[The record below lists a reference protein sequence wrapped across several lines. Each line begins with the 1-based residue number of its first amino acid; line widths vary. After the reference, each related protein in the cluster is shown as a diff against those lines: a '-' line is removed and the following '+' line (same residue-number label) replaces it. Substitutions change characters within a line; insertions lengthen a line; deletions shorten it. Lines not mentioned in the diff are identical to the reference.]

1 MKKQEIKKYVSV
13 GVTAFCVLAA
23 AILLYFFC
31 LRWDHVMGVIGGFF
45 SMLTPF
51 IAGVLI
57 AYLVNPF
64 FCFLNRHLSKVFVK
78 FHWAKDQAAAEHKC
92 RCVSSILALL
102 VVLLVIVSIFAV
114 IIPEAYRSI
123 KNIVNGFD
131 SNSATLGERLKGWLH
146 NYPQAEEF
154 IMPYYE
160 KIVAEVKEWIKGG
173 AMMDWLKASAGPI
186 LSSIVSG
193 VSTVVTT
200 IVNTFISFIVT
211 IYILNSKQTFLA
223 QSRKML
229 YAIGG
234 KKTADAVLSECAYA
248 HAVFGRYIRGA
259 LADSF
264 VLGCVVFMLMNILS
278 LPYPLLVAV
287 IVAMTNVI
295 PFFGPY
301 IGAIP
306 SIILILLVDPLA
318 ALKFTIMILI
328 LQQVEGNIISPK
340 IIGNTT
346 GLNGFWVLFSIIFF
360 GKIFGFLGLLFGVP
374 MFAVV
379 YHIVTNW
386 AARQLK
392 KKHLPVKTSEYYSSG
407 LVDMIPDEKNIEDA
421 LDDALD
427 VGAYAVDA
435 EKPDG
440 ETDATEETSTEAL
453 TEALDEA
460 LTEKDPEESKE

>member
-1 MKKQEIKKYVSV
+1 MKRPEIKKYVSW

-31 LRWDHVMGVIGGFF
+31 LRWDHVMSVIGGFM
-45 SMLTPF
+45 SMLAPF
-51 IAGVLI
+51 FAGVLI

-64 FCFLNRHLSKVFVK
+64 FCFLNRHLSKMFVK
-78 FHWAKDQAAAEHKC
+78 FHWAKDMEAAQHKC
-92 RCVSSILALL
+92 RGLSSILALL
-102 VVLLVIVSIFAV
+102 MILLVIVSIFAI

-123 KNIVNGFD
+123 KNIINGFD
-131 SNSATLGERLKGWLH
+131 VNSANLGERLKGWLH
-146 NYPQAEEF
+146 NYPQAENF

-160 KIVAEVKEWIKGG
+160 KMVAEIKNWFQGG

-186 LSSIVSG
+186 LSGIYSG
-193 VSTVVTT
+193 VSTVVST
-200 IVNTFISFIVT
+200 IVNTFIAFIVT
-211 IYILNSKQTFLA
+211 VYILNSKKTFLA

-234 KKTADAVLSECAYA
+234 KKMADAVLSECAYA
-248 HAVFGRYIRGA
+248 HEVFGRYIRGA

-264 VLGCVVFMLMNILS
+264 VLGCVVFILMNILG

-306 SIILILLVDPLA
+306 SIILILLVDPMA

-386 AARQLK
+386 ASRRLK
-392 KKHLPVKTSEYYSSG
+392 KKHMPTKTSEYTSAG

-435 EKPDG
+435 SGDRG
-440 ETDATEETSTEAL
+440 ESENEENH
-453 TEALDEA
+453 
-460 LTEKDPEESKE
+460 